1 MKLKPTDLL
10 DVATPKV
17 ITRLLSDPIAK
28 QAWKDAAFDSRYSG
42 LSFED
47 ENDML
52 RIATN
57 PKFAAQTNPMAIA
70 TVLVDY
76 LDIVLSAWKSA
87 TDNYSSNLM
96 KASLPLFV
104 EMSKYLPHVNP
115 SDTYQLAFRGT
126 DLDERQLKKFIKNNN
141 NPKDWQKVWI
151 DGVGYMIYTG
161 PKKNQFVYTPH
172 REVQSWSVSKGAAGG
187 FGSELIATPIDLS
200 FFFDPKF
207 LSNYGYPREKE
218 TVHFGKKPMKVA
230 LMIRYRDYL
239 NFKNDTGLRSWG
251 ESINESEQVSD
262 EEGTLS
268 IPL

>member
-28 QAWKDAAFDSRYSG
+28 KAWKDAAFDGSKYSG

-57 PKFAAQTNPMAIA
+57 PRFASQTNPMAIA

-115 SDTYQLAFRGT
+115 SDEYDMAFRGT
-126 DLDERQLKKFIKNNN
+126 DVESKAKEFVRKNR
-141 NPKDWQKVWI
+141 NPKDWKKVWV
-151 DGVGYMIYTG
+151 DGMGFMVYTG
-161 PKKNQFVYTPH
+161 PKKNQFIYTPH
-172 REVQSWSVSKGAAGG
+172 RDVQSWSVSKGAATG
-187 FGSELIATPIDLS
+187 FGSELLATPIDLS
-200 FFFDPKF
+200 FFFEPKF
-207 LSNYGYPREKE
+207 LGNYGYKHEKE
-218 TVHFGKKPMKVA
+218 TIHFGKHPMKVA

-239 NFKNDTGLRSWG
+239 NYKGESGLRSWE

-268 IPL
+268 MPL